1 MKTVLTLAFLFM
13 ASAVQ
18 AGLLDDSGVKGGL
31 VVVIGCEDTK
41 LITELGQ
48 NERFLV
54 QSLDTDPAKV
64 ERAREAIRESG
75 NYGRVSAT
83 VFDGR
88 KLPYADNLVNLIAV
102 SGFNGQVSGE
112 EIARVL
118 APRGVAIVDGKKTVK
133 PVPAE
138 IDEWTHYLY
147 DATNNAVSHDQQVA
161 TPTSLQWESGPRWSR
176 HHDHMSSV
184 SAVVTAS
191 GRIFS
196 ILDEGL
202 SASIQYPPD
211 WQLVARDAFN
221 GKLLW
226 KRAIS
231 QWHTD
236 IWPAKAGPAQLPRRL
251 VAVGE
256 KVYVTLGLFAP
267 VSVLDA
273 ATGETLNTF
282 EGTEY
287 TEEILVAG
295 NQLFLTAHATAPT
308 EAQWKLDTVRCWTE
322 SKRSNTSRPWKWEM
336 QDPKKILAVDTASG
350 KVLWTKKTTV
360 APITL
365 AVDSQR
371 VIYHNGEKAIC
382 LDRQSG
388 EESWISQ
395 HSVAVEA
402 EVKAAPNLV
411 IHGDVVLFSAGPGEV
426 TSISIK
432 DGKTLWTDS
441 HGRTGHQSAYD
452 LLVADG
458 LVWSTSG
465 GSVQKQR
472 ADYEEA
478 FKLAKAP
485 AWTYIGRDPVSGEV
499 KRVFPPGKSDWFHH
513 RCHRGRATDRY
524 MIMARTGIEYVD
536 LKTGQWTPNPWV
548 RGACLYGFMPAN
560 GMTYAPPHPCA
571 CYIESKLN
579 GFNALVA
586 GRPKRSTPDAEYKTR
601 ARLEKGPAYDRL
613 SSRDTRPSTRN
624 TPSLAAWPAYR
635 SDNMRSGSTKS
646 KVPAELNEAW
656 KAELGGRL
664 SAVTVADG
672 KLLVAAVDEHTVYAL
687 DSTNGGVLWKY
698 TAGGRVDTPPTIVP
712 AATGTRHVSLCVFGC
727 RDGWI
732 YCLRASDGELAWRYR
747 AVDEERLIVSYD
759 QLESA
764 WPLSG
769 AALVQ
774 DGSVYCVAGR
784 SMFLDGGLHLIKLDV
799 VTGSLQLEEIMDDTI
814 PGSGE
819 PLHTTAS
826 GLDMPVA
833 LPDILS
839 SDGRRL
845 YMRSQ
850 TIGLDGK
857 RTNLEA
863 TRATD
868 QGGEE
873 AHLVCSSGF
882 LDDTWFHRAYWV
894 FGRGYGTG
902 HNGWFRAGRFAPAG
916 RMLVFNE
923 DSVCGYGRLPNMY
936 VWSSALEYQL
946 YSANRET
953 QAEAIRRVETANKI
967 QESPTG
973 DGGHGHEITF
983 DRTLYGSYPLPEISA
998 LDFKWRQTNLPLQ
1011 ARAMVLADKTL
1022 FVAGPPDVVDEEEVF
1037 RRPFESDIVTKA
1049 AEQVAALQGNKGA
1062 LLYVLSVEDGRKLN
1076 ELRFDS
1082 CPVFDGLAAA
1092 EGKLFASMMDGSVL
1106 CLGKGN

>member
-1 MKTVLTLAFLFM
+1 MTTILTLAFLLM
-13 ASAVQ
+13 ASTVQ
-18 AGLLDDSGVKGGL
+18 AGLVDDGGVKGGL
-31 VVVIGCEDTK
+31 AVVIGCEDTK

-64 ERAREAIRESG
+64 ELAREAIRKSG
-75 NYGRVSAT
+75 NYGRVFAT
-83 VFDGR
+83 VFDGE
-88 KLPYADNLVNLIAV
+88 KLPYANNLVNLIV
-102 SGFNGQVSGE
+102 ISGFSGRVPEE
-112 EIARVL
+112 EITRAL
-118 APRGVAIVDGKKTVK
+118 APRGVAIVDGKRTVK
-133 PVPAE
+133 PVPPE

-147 DATNNAVSHDQQVA
+147 DAKNNAVSHDQQVA

-184 SAVVTAS
+184 SAVVTAA

-196 ILDEGL
+196 ILDEGPR
-202 SASIQYPPD
+202 ASIQYPPD

-226 KRAIS
+226 KRAIPE
-231 QWHTD
+231 WHTD

-256 KVYVTLGLFAP
+256 KVYVTLGLIAP

-295 NQLFLTAHATAPT
+295 NQLFVTAHATVPT
-308 EAQWKLDTVRCWTE
+308 EGQWKLDTVRCWAE
-322 SKRSNTSRPWKWEM
+322 SRRSNMSRPWKWEM
-336 QDPKKILAVDTASG
+336 QDPKKILAVDTASS

-365 AVDSQR
+365 AVDSRR
-371 VIYHNGEKAIC
+371 VIYHSGDNVIC
-382 LDRQSG
+382 LDRESG

-395 HSVAVEA
+395 HTVAVEA
-402 EVKAAPNLV
+402 AVKAAPNLV

-441 HGRTGHQSAYD
+441 HGRTGHQSTCD

-465 GSVQKQR
+465 GKVQKKR

-478 FKLAKAP
+478 LKLARKP
-485 AWTYIGRDPVSGEV
+485 SWTYIGRDPVSGEV

-524 MIMARTGIEYVD
+524 MIMARTGIEYID
-536 LKTGQWTPNPWV
+536 LNTGQWTPNPWV

-560 GMTYAPPHPCA
+560 GLTYAPPHPCA
-571 CYIESKLN
+571 CYIESKLT

-586 GRPKRSTPDAEYKTR
+586 GRPKRTTPDTEHKTR
-601 ARLEKGPAYDRL
+601 DRLEKGPAYDTRL
-613 SSRDTRPSTRN
+613 SRDTRSSTRN
-624 TPSLAAWPAYR
+624 TSAAWPAYR
-635 SDNMRSGSTKS
+635 SDNMRSGSTRS
-646 KVPAELNEAW
+646 EVPVELAETW
-656 KAELGGRL
+656 KAELGGKL

-687 DSTNGGVLWKY
+687 NSTNGELLWKF
-698 TAGGRVDTPPTIVP
+698 TAGGRVDTPPTIVR
-712 AATGTRHVSLCVFGC
+712 ATPGAWCIFGC

-732 YCLRASDGELAWRYR
+732 YCLRASDGQLAWRFR

-759 QLESA
+759 QLEST

-784 SMFLDGGLHLIKLDV
+784 SMFLDGGLRLIKLDV
-799 VTGSLQLEEIMDDTI
+799 VTGELQLEEIMDDVI
-814 PGSGE
+814 PGTGQ
-819 PLHTTAS
+819 PLHTTAR

-857 RTNLEA
+857 RTSIEA

-868 QGGEE
+868 QAGEE

-894 FGRGYGTG
+894 FGHGYGTG

-923 DSVCGYGRLPNMY
+923 DSVFGYGRLPNMY

-946 YSANRET
+946 YSANRDMRP
-953 QAEAIRRVETANKI
+953 EAIQRVETANKR
-967 QESPTG
+967 QESRTG
-973 DGGHGHEITF
+973 DGHGHEITF
-983 DRTLYGSYPLPEISA
+983 DRKLYGTYPLSEISA
-998 LDFKWRQTNLPLQ
+998 VAFHWRQKNPPLQ
-1011 ARAMVLADKTL
+1011 ARAMVLANKTL

-1037 RRPFESDIVTKA
+1037 SSPFERDSITKA
-1049 AEQVAALQGNKGA
+1049 AEQVAALQGNKGS
-1062 LLYVLSVEDGRKLN
+1062 LLYVVSAADGRKLN
-1076 ELRFDS
+1076 ELRLDS
-1082 CPVFDGLAAA
+1082 CPVFDGLAVA

-1106 CLGKGN
+1106 CLGKGK

>member
-1 MKTVLTLAFLFM
+1 MKRILTLAFLLL
-13 ASAVQ
+13 ASTVQ
-18 AGLLDDSGVKGGL
+18 AGSLDDSGVKGGL

-41 LITELGQ
+41 LLTELGQ
-48 NERFLV
+48 SERFLV
-54 QSLDTDPAKV
+54 QALDTDPAKV
-64 ERAREAIRESG
+64 ELAREAIRKSG
-75 NYGRVSAT
+75 NYGRVSAA
-83 VFDGR
+83 VLDGR
-88 KLPYADNLVNLIAV
+88 NLPYADNLVNLVLV
-102 SGFNGQVSGE
+102 SGPSVQVPEE

-118 APRGVAIVDGKKTVK
+118 APRGVAIVEGKKTVK
-133 PVPAE
+133 PVPTE

-147 DATNNAVSHDQQVA
+147 DPNNNAVSHDEKVA

-184 SAVVTAS
+184 SAVVTAG

-196 ILDEGL
+196 ILDEGPR
-202 SASIQYPPD
+202 ASIQYPPD

-226 KRAIS
+226 KRSIPEW
-231 QWHTD
+231 QTD

-273 ATGETLNTF
+273 ATGQTLDTF
-282 EGTEY
+282 EGTES
-287 TEEILVAG
+287 TEEILVSG
-295 NQLFLTAHATAPT
+295 DQLFVTAHAVARTK
-308 EAQWKLDTVRCWTE
+308 AQWKLETVRCWTE
-322 SKRSNTSRPWKWEM
+322 SRRSNMSRPWKWDM
-336 QDPKKILAVDTASG
+336 QDPKKIIAVDTASG

-365 AVDSQR
+365 AVDPQR
-371 VIYHNGEKAIC
+371 VIYHNGENVVC
-382 LDRQSG
+382 LDRQTG
-388 EESWISQ
+388 EDSWISQ
-395 HSVAVEA
+395 HSVAVQA
-402 EVKAAPNLV
+402 AVKAAPNLV

-441 HGRTGHQSAYD
+441 HGRTGHQSTYD

-465 GSVQKQR
+465 GRVQRRR
-472 ADYEEA
+472 ADYDKA
-478 FKLAKAP
+478 LQLAKTP

-499 KRVFPPGKSDWFHH
+499 ERVFPPGKSDWFHH

-560 GMTYAPPHPCA
+560 GLTYAPPHPCA

-579 GFNALVA
+579 GFNALAA
-586 GRPKRSTPDAEYKTR
+586 GPPKRSTQDGEYKTR
-601 ARLEKGPAYDRL
+601 DRLEKGPAYDKL
-613 SSRDTRPSTRN
+613 SSGDTRPSTRD
-624 TPSLAAWPAYR
+624 TPSSVAWPAYR

-646 KVPAELNEAW
+646 KVPAELSKAW
-656 KAELGGRL
+656 KTELGGKL
-664 SAVTVADG
+664 SAVTIANG
-672 KLLVAAVDEHTVYAL
+672 KLLVAAIDEHTIYAL
-687 DSTNGGVLWKY
+687 DSANGEVLWNY

-712 AATGTRHVSLCVFGC
+712 AAPSTRHFSLCVFGC

-732 YCLRASDGELAWRYR
+732 YCLRTSDGQLAWRYR

-784 SMFLDGGLHLIKLDV
+784 SMFLDGGLRLVKLDA
-799 VTGSLQLEEIMDDTI
+799 VTGKLQLEEIMDDVI

-819 PLHTTAS
+819 PLHSTAR

-839 SDGRRL
+839 SDGQRL

-868 QGGEE
+868 QGGDE

-894 FGRGYGTG
+894 FGHGYGTG

-916 RMLVFNE
+916 RMLVFNK
-923 DSVCGYGRLPNMY
+923 DSVFGYGRLPNMY

-946 YSANRET
+946 YSANRDT
-953 QAEAIRRVETANKI
+953 QPEAIQRVEMANKR
-967 QESPTG
+967 QESRTG

-983 DRTLYGSYPLPEISA
+983 DRKLYGTYPLSEISA
-998 LDFKWRQTNLPLQ
+998 VDFKWRQTNLPLQ

-1037 RRPFESDIVTKA
+1037 RRPFEREIVAKA
-1049 AEQVAALQGNKGA
+1049 TEQVAALQGNKGA
-1062 LLYVLSVEDGRKLN
+1062 LVYVVSVEDGRKLN
-1076 ELRFDS
+1076 EFRLDS

-1092 EGKLFASMMDGSVL
+1092 EGRLFASMMDGSVL
-1106 CLGKGN
+1106 CLGKGD